1 MQWCLIWC
9 CAWPCISAD
18 CSHGT
23 GVLADQSPSLGCC
36 VQAFYE
42 YLPNLSL
49 DKEKERERERERE
62 RGEKRAFSWRASG
75 HVTVTWLTR
84 GEPHH
89 VEYLFQLVVVV
100 GTASLHILLST
111 VEDRFKGQKLSKDA
125 SNGPDICHKKRCDTA
140 LRSWD
145 LCPSL
150 PLLIGVYE
158 LTDGLG
164 VVLGSKKQLWSS
176 VPKGDHHRIQLS

>member
-18 CSHGT
+18 CSRGT
-23 GVLADQSPSLGCC
+23 EVLADQSLSLGCC

-42 YLPNLSL
+42 CLPNLSL
-49 DKEKERERERERE
+49 EGEREKESE
-62 RGEKRAFSWRASG
+62 RAFSWRASG

-89 VEYLFQLVVVV
+89 VEYLFQLIVVV

-111 VEDRFKGQKLSKDA
+111 VEDGFKGQKLSKDA
-125 SNGPDICHKKRCDTA
+125 SNGPDICHKIKKGCEQ
-140 LRSWD
+140 SCD
-145 LCPSL
+145 LCPPL
-150 PLLIGVYE
+150 PLLIGADE
-158 LTDGLG
+158 LTNGLG
-164 VVLGSKKQLWSS
+164 IVLGSK
-176 VPKGDHHRIQLS
+176 